1 MADNTTTTAETS
13 QPEPLSLKAFA
24 ASLYHAERADNYF
37 KFLNN
42 LSEEDLAAFLQG
54 LLQQVGDAID
64 DGKTEALTR
73 FVRRGQVAAYL
84 PTQTVTPFRPD
95 FPDSPFSPMRKP
107 LRESTIA
114 LFSSGAIYRDDQEP
128 YYLAEL
134 TYEQAIRDVR
144 KAHER
149 FPSLRVISAETPDER
164 MHMDDVG
171 LRRAA
176 VMHVGHVA
184 YDIRAATKDVNVI
197 FPLTRFRELAH
208 EGIIGALAERNYSY
222 HGLTNIPRLMN
233 ESAPQWAHMLKDDGD
248 QNGVAHISIDQCGI
262 AQVGA
267 CHSGLEQE
275 GMRQGGI
282 AQVGPEQISPTQIS
296 PTQVSIAQVSAAQ
309 VDIAQIGVG
318 QIND

>member
-128 YYLAEL
+128 YYMAEL

-164 MHMDDVG
+164 MH
-171 LRRAA
+171 
-176 VMHVGHVA
+176 VGHVA
-184 YDIRAATKDVNVI
+184 YDIRAARKDVNVI
-197 FPLTRFRELAH
+197 FPLTRFLELAH
-208 EGIIGALAERNYSY
+208 EGTIGALAERNYSY
-222 HGLTNIPRLMN
+222 HGLTNIPRLMQ
-233 ESAPQWAHMLKDDGD
+233 EVAP
-248 QNGVAHISIDQCGI
+248 
-262 AQVGA
+262 QVGA
-267 CHSGLEQE
+267 DA
-275 GMRQGGI
+275 QGRWRS
-282 AQVGPEQISPTQIS
+282 EWCRS
-296 PTQVSIAQVSAAQ
+296 
-309 VDIAQIGVG
+309 D
-318 QIND
+318 